1 MNNLYHFLLVPFL
14 SLYLIFDCAVDFDC
28 KPVSNAGKKDYNL
41 QMRLKSGAASEDYSL
56 ELYDLNAGTS
66 VAKKTV
72 FFNAGD
78 SKVVFENVKPSIY
91 TVYFSSASCSK
102 KKSLKGTGIVLQ

>member
-1 MNNLYHFLLVPFL
+1 MNKVYHFLVVPFL
-14 SLYLIFDCAVDFDC
+14 LLLFSFDCAVDFDC
-28 KPVSNAGKKDYNL
+28 KPVSNASKKDYSL
-41 QMRLKSGAASEDYSL
+41 QMKLKSGSVSEDYTF
-56 ELYDLNAGTS
+56 ELYDLNSGTS

-72 FFNAGD
+72 FFNPGD